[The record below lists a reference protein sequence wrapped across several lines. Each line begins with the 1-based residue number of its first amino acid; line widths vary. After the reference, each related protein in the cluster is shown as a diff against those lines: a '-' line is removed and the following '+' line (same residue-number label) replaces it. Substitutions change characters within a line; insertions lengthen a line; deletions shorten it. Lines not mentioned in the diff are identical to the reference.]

1 MYWSAAMSLKAPA
14 REKTTPNYG
23 SFGAPKTLTAASRT
37 SSGSNIR
44 IPQSIPE
51 HQCLLQFSS
60 PRLHQYE
67 EEKLAEYFEMEQAAQ
82 TYSSGGSTT
91 VTVTASSALKM
102 LLLGKN
108 KFEHYSSSSTTS
120 STASTSSESSY
131 VSSSSDHSCVE
142 MHDANNLH
150 HSSSASTNQNS
161 AALFSYLNGSFAS
174 ETSKEIAAAR
184 AAGEDDDQIN
194 YWMLERER
202 LRAKRERRHLLSK
215 KAALSGDVAIV
226 DDEPASAWRT
236 GAIMCSVPLVL
247 VILFAIFVLVAG
259 ESGASAVAPSTWEL
273 IVSTVTGKASD
284 STSDSLS
291 DSVRAAER
299 DSMRTALRGSG

>member
-1 MYWSAAMSLKAPA
+1 MSLKAPA
-14 REKTTPNYG
+14 KEKTPNYG
-23 SFGAPKTLTAASRT
+23 SFGAPKMLTAASRT

-51 HQCLLQFSS
+51 HQCLLQFAS

-67 EEKLAEYFEMEQAAQ
+67 EEKLAEYYEMEQAAQ
-82 TYSSGGSTT
+82 SYANIGGGGSTT
-91 VTVTASSALKM
+91 VTVTASSALK
-102 LLLGKN
+102 LLLLTKN
-108 KFEHYSSSSTTS
+108 KFEHYSSTTS

-131 VSSSSDHSCVE
+131 VSSSSDHSYVE
-142 MHDANNLH
+142 MHNARDLR

-161 AALFSYLNGSFAS
+161 AALYSYLNGSFAS

-194 YWMLERER
+194 YWTLERER

-215 KAALSGDVAIV
+215 KAALSGDVAV

-236 GAIMCSVPLVL
+236 GVIMCSVPLL
-247 VILFAIFVLVAG
+247 LIILFAIFVLLAD
-259 ESGASAVAPSTWEL
+259 ESGASAVAPSAWEL
-273 IVSTVTGKASD
+273 IVSTVTGKTSD
-284 STSDSLS
+284 STSDS
-291 DSVRAAER
+291 VRAER
-299 DSMRTALRGSG
+299 DSMRAALRGSG